1 MPRGDMTLT
10 SGLTRHFFIS
20 QKNGAADF
28 FAFGV
33 TFISVVRLIFS
44 KRINLNTYLNQL

>member
-1 MPRGDMTLT
+1 MIYDAAW
-10 SGLTRHFFIS
+10 RHDPDVRPHAAFFHLL

-33 TFISVVRLIFS
+33 TFMSVVRLIFS
-44 KRINLNTYLNQL
+44 KRN